1 MSRSQKLLERFKN
14 VPADLTWE
22 ELVSLLRSLGYE
34 KISPGK
40 TSGSRQK
47 FINEK
52 KEILSLHKPHPG
64 NIVKKYVIEQ
74 ILESLKERGLEL

>member
-1 MSRSQKLLERFKN
+1 MSRLQKLIERFKK

-22 ELVSLLRSLGYE
+22 ELVSLLRGLGYI
-34 KISPGK
+34 KISSGK

-52 KEILSLHKPHPG
+52 KEILSIHKPHPG
-64 NIVKKYVIEQ
+64 NIVKKYVIQQ
-74 ILESLKERGLEL
+74 ILESLKDRGLEL